1 MIEETIKDRVFGII
15 TYCDTS
21 EKVNVLVNN
30 ISLIRE
36 RFPEYKIALQA
47 NYPLSEDIQRSVDNY
62 YYQDLNFTH
71 NNKWIYYWNVI
82 MNPEGTHSY
91 FNKKF
96 FYSIQDVGFSVFQQI
111 SAITKHLIEYK
122 WMMLINYDTSVEEI
136 RMEDYHT
143 DYDLTLHLFPD
154 GKGASLIIMFCDP
167 QIFYD
172 KVTKNFTYENWM
184 LPRRVDQLN
193 EERFFD
199 IIRESDIKYFGHA
212 YKISDKISGEPD
224 YLKPNAPDNDFF
236 TSYLL
241 YNPNNTLEVYLWGLS
256 VEIKNMV
263 IKIHDRLFILDNQ
276 NKLGAFE
283 YELEIPFE
291 IPHFTEIQIK
301 MIDNIEV
308 DIELKIKKGYITRP
322 L

>member
-111 SAITKHLIEYK
+111 NAITKHLIEYK

-184 LPRRVDQLN
+184 LPHRTDQLN

-199 IIRESDIKYFGHA
+199 MINESNIKWFGHT

-224 YLKPNAPDNDFF
+224 YLKPNTPSNPFF
-236 TSYLL
+236 TTYLL
-241 YNPNNTLEVYLWGLS
+241 FLSNNKLEIYLWGLNTIINEITIDVFGKS
-256 VEIKNMV
+256 YVIKNV
-263 IKIHDRLFILDNQ
+263 NPH
-276 NKLGAFE
+276 GAFE
-283 YELEIPFE
+283 NVID
-291 IPHFTEIQIK
+291 IR
-301 MIDNIEV
+301 DNIRGIRITKINELPV
-308 DIELKIKKGYITRP
+308 NIELQIKKGYITRP
-322 L
+322 I

>member
-1 MIEETIKDRVFGII
+1 MIEEVIKDRVFGII
-15 TYCDTS
+15 SYCDTI

-30 ISLIRE
+30 IDIIRK
-36 RFPEYKIALQA
+36 RFPGYKIALQA

-62 YYQDLNFTH
+62 YYQDLNFIH
-71 NNKWIYYWNVI
+71 DDKWIYYWNII
-82 MNPEGTHSY
+82 MNPEATHPY

-111 SAITKHLIEYK
+111 NTITKHLIEYK

-136 RMEDYHT
+136 RIEDYST
-143 DYDLTLHLFPD
+143 EYDLTVHLFPD
-154 GKGASLIIMFCDP
+154 GKGASLIIMFCNP
-167 QIFYD
+167 QIFYE
-172 KVTKNFTYENWM
+172 KVTKNFTYENWVK
-184 LPRRVDQLN
+184 PERKDQLN

-199 IIRESDIKYFGHA
+199 MINESNISCFGHK

-224 YLKPNAPDNDFF
+224 YLKPNAPVNEFF

-241 YNPNNTLEVYLWGLS
+241 YNPNNILEIYLWGLS
-256 VEIKNMV
+256 VEIKNMM
-263 IKIHDRLFILDNQ
+263 IKIHDRLFILDNR

-283 YELEIPFE
+283 HNLEIPFE